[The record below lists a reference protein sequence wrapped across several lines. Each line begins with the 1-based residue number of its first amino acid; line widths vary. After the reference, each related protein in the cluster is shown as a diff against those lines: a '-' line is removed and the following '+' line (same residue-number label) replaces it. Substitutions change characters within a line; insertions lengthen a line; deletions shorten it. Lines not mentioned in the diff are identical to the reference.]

1 MIPKLKPDDPDEYVF
16 IGAKAKA
23 ELAQTSAAKAQAAY
37 QVIETSHSLAED
49 AAKKKSDEVAEARA
63 KLARAGE
70 TSQQKTAKENLANAV
85 AQLKEAVELRD
96 RLLKAQEAAIAAL
109 VAATEDERTA
119 RGEEVTAATTALGE
133 ANTRITLRENLLK
146 SAEIATT
153 EADTAAMESPDALA
167 LNKLETENEA
177 LRVAESDQAKEL
189 AAANNLVKEKSQNAD
204 NEGNAL
210 KDAEDDLQK
219 AREAYDAKRKD
230 GRSNRIRWS
239 FLTAGMLV
247 CVPFFY
253 AFGWYAVVL
262 AGATQVVYG
271 NN

>member
-1 MIPKLKPDDPDEYVF
+1 
-16 IGAKAKA
+16 
-23 ELAQTSAAKAQAAY
+23 
-37 QVIETSHSLAED
+37 
-49 AAKKKSDEVAEARA
+49 
-63 KLARAGE
+63 
-70 TSQQKTAKENLANAV
+70 
-85 AQLKEAVELRD
+85 
-96 RLLKAQEAAIAAL
+96 
-109 VAATEDERTA
+109 
-119 RGEEVTAATTALGE
+119 
-133 ANTRITLRENLLK
+133 
-146 SAEIATT
+146 
-153 EADTAAMESPDALA
+153 MESPDALA